1 MSVTSIKGKCL
12 VFTGQVLFV
21 TLNYLSGSSLVMLRF
36 QHWNR
41 NHFLSSITLMLAM
54 YMYHQHQCQHN
65 NNEFIETKAAFT
77 QKWFAKMPSSISWDT
92 DTNVSVYTQANG
104 V

>member
-1 MSVTSIKGKCL
+1 
-12 VFTGQVLFV
+12 
-21 TLNYLSGSSLVMLRF
+21 
-36 QHWNR
+36 
-41 NHFLSSITLMLAM
+41 MLAM